1 VNIRVHWRLKFF
13 LLNSVDC
20 FMSGIG
26 GLIDFNNGP
35 INARALAKLSDELI
49 PRGPDSGRYL
59 IQDSVGFCFRAFPT
73 DRESRLEIQ
82 PFVSPHG
89 RILAWDGRLDN
100 RDDLLSHFP
109 HGLNG
114 NTTDVALV
122 MASYLEWGED
132 FLRRIIGD
140 FALSL
145 WTPATKTLLL
155 ARDPFGVRP
164 LYYYAYNSGLI
175 WSSTL
180 EALIRSSGVEFEV
193 DDEFVAGYL
202 AIHPELFRTPY
213 RKVFSVEPGFVVSV
227 HEGHARTRR
236 FWRPDTEKEIRYLR
250 DEEYADHFR
259 QLFREAVQCR
269 LRADG
274 PVWAELSGGLDSSSI
289 VCMADRLMAEES
301 HQAKRLKTIS
311 YLDDGET
318 SYDRRFIE
326 TVEEKR
332 GEAGYHFLR
341 KGHWVQ
347 LASPVDEFIERPC
360 ASLCVYGAQAQVGR
374 AMNAEGARILFSG
387 FGGDQLLWSA
397 PEPAAQIGDLIYQ
410 LKPLRLHKQLQEWSR
425 VLHRTY
431 WDLLWQ
437 EGLVPFLPVTIR
449 ARLQNQFPIPAWVN
463 RDFAKKNDFLARLLR
478 PADPFGCRLPSR
490 QAQASS
496 LMFAI
501 SALMW
506 GHREP
511 HSYVKTFPFLHRP
524 LVEFVMAVPLE
535 QKLQPTET
543 RPLLRRALKDI
554 LPEAV
559 LRRKSKGSV
568 SETLCRGLAR
578 EWTAIKAMLDDA
590 RVVGRGY
597 IDYKELMSALDK
609 ARHGIELEL
618 DAFSKVVALEIWLRS
633 IEHHC

>member
-1 VNIRVHWRLKFF
+1 
-13 LLNSVDC
+13 
-20 FMSGIG
+20 MSGIG
-26 GLIDFNNGP
+26 GLIDFNNRP
-35 INARALAKLSDELI
+35 INTRILAKLSDELI
-49 PRGPDSGRYL
+49 PRGPDSGRHL
-59 IQDSVGFCFRAFPT
+59 IQESVGFCFRAFPT
-73 DRESRLEIQ
+73 DRESRLETQ
-82 PFVSPHG
+82 PLVSPYGH
-89 RILAWDGRLDN
+89 ILAWDGRLDN
-100 RDDLLSHFP
+100 RDDLLRHFS

-122 MASYLEWGED
+122 MAAYLEWGED
-132 FLRRIIGD
+132 FLQRIIGD

-145 WTPATKTLLL
+145 WAPAVKTLLL
-155 ARDPFGVRP
+155 ARDPFGARP
-164 LYYYAYNSGLI
+164 LYYYADNGGLV

-180 EALIRSSGVEFEV
+180 EALIKSYGIELEV

-202 AIHPELFRTPY
+202 AIFPELFRTPY

-227 HEGHARTRR
+227 HKGQARAHR
-236 FWRPDTEKEIRYLR
+236 FWRPDTEKEIRYPR

-259 QLFREAVQCR
+259 QLFREAVKCR

-347 LASPVDEFIERPC
+347 LASPHDEFIERPS
-360 ASLCVYGAQAQVGR
+360 ASLCTHGAQAHVGR

-397 PEPAAQIGDLIYQ
+397 PVPAAQIGDLIYQ
-410 LKPLRLHKQLQEWSR
+410 LKPLRLYKQLQVWSR
-425 VLHRTY
+425 VLRRTY

-437 EGLVPFLPVTIR
+437 EGLVPFLGASIR
-449 ARLQNQFPIPAWVN
+449 ARLQNQISIPAWVN
-463 RDFAKKNDFLARLLR
+463 RDFAQKNDFLARLLL
-478 PADPFGCRLPSR
+478 PADPFGYRLPSR
-490 QAQASS
+490 RAQASS
-496 LMFAI
+496 LIYAI
-501 SALMW
+501 SALALE
-506 GHREP
+506 HRDP

-524 LVEFVMAVPLE
+524 LVEFALAIPLE

-543 RPLLRRALKDI
+543 RPLMRRALKDI
-554 LPEAV
+554 LPEPV
-559 LRRKSKGSV
+559 LRRKGKGSV

-578 EWTAIKAMLDDA
+578 EWTTIKAMLDDA
-590 RVVGRGY
+590 RVVSRGY
-597 IDYKELMSALDK
+597 IDYKEMMSALDK
-609 ARHGIELEL
+609 ARHGMELEM
-618 DAFSKVVALEIWLRS
+618 DAFTKVVALEIWLRS

>member
-1 VNIRVHWRLKFF
+1 
-13 LLNSVDC
+13 
-20 FMSGIG
+20 MSGIG
-26 GLIDFNNGP
+26 GLIDFNDRP
-35 INARALAKLSDELI
+35 INPRILATLSDELI
-49 PRGPDSGRYL
+49 PRGPDSGRHL
-59 IQDSVGFCFRAFPT
+59 IQGSVGFCFRAFPT

-82 PFVSPHG
+82 PLVSPHG
-89 RILAWDGRLDN
+89 HVLVWDGRLDN
-100 RDDLLSHFP
+100 RDDLLRHFP
-109 HGLNG
+109 HGLCG
-114 NTTDVALV
+114 DATDVALV

-145 WTPATKTLLL
+145 WAPAAETLLL

-164 LYYYAYNSGLI
+164 LYYHADNSGLI

-180 EALIRSSGVEFEV
+180 EALIRSSGVELEV
-193 DDEFVAGYL
+193 DDEFVAGFL
-202 AIHPELFRTPY
+202 AIYPEQFRTPY
-213 RKVFSVEPGFVVSV
+213 RKIFSVEPGFVVSV
-227 HEGHARTRR
+227 HKGRARARR
-236 FWRPDTEKEIRYLR
+236 FWLPDTKKEIRYRR
-250 DEEYADHFR
+250 DVEYSDHFR

-269 LRADG
+269 LRVDG
-274 PVWAELSGGLDSSSI
+274 PIWAELSGGLDSSSI

-332 GEAGYHFLR
+332 GETGYHFLR

-347 LASPVDEFIERPC
+347 LASPKDEFIERPSV
-360 ASLCVYGAQAQVGR
+360 SLCVYGAQAQVGR

-397 PEPAAQIGDLIYQ
+397 PAPAAQIGDLICQ
-410 LKPLRLHKQLQEWSR
+410 LKPLKLHRQVHEWSR
-425 VLHRTY
+425 VLQRTY

-437 EGLVPFLPVTIR
+437 EGLVPFLPSSVR
-449 ARLQNQFPIPAWVN
+449 ARLQNQVLIPAWVN
-463 RDFAKKNDFLARLLR
+463 RDFAKKNDFFSRLLL
-478 PADPFGCRLPSR
+478 PADPFGYRLPSQ

-496 LMFAI
+496 IMYAI
-501 SALMW
+501 SALSW
-506 GHREP
+506 GHRDP

-524 LVEFVMAVPLE
+524 LVEFVLAIPLE
-535 QKLQPTET
+535 QKLQPTES
-543 RPLLRRALKDI
+543 RPLARRALKDI
-554 LPEAV
+554 LPETV
-559 LRRKSKGSV
+559 LRRKGKGSV

-578 EWTAIKAMLDDA
+578 EWTAIKSMLNDA
-590 RVVGRGY
+590 RVVSRGY
-597 IDYKELMSALDK
+597 VNYKEMMSALDK
-609 ARHGIELEL
+609 ARHGMELEL
-618 DAFSKVVALEIWLRS
+618 DAFFNVVALEIWLRS